1 MQMEHILIP
10 EKRAKLLEK
19 LLGNVEKMLSC
30 KIKMVEGNEVVIN
43 GDAYSEF
50 NAKNVIQAFGRGFEL
65 EKAYK
70 LLSEDYFSKYVNF
83 KDFFSNEEQIRRIKA
98 RVIGS
103 SGKTKLYIEELSGA
117 DISIY
122 GNTIGMIGKAGELTI
137 ASAGLQILLE
147 GGNHKKAYNIMERMH
162 RKLKEE
168 G

>member
-10 EKRAKLLEK
+10 EKRAKLLGK
-19 LLGNVEKMLSC
+19 MLGGVGSRLSC
-30 KIKMVEGNEVVIN
+30 KITVVDGNEVAIS

-50 NAKNVIQAFGRGFEL
+50 NAKNVIQAFGRGFEM

-70 LLSEDYFSKYVNF
+70 LLNEDYFSKYVSF
-83 KDFFSNEEQIRRIKA
+83 KDFFGNEEQIRRIKA

-103 SGKTKLYIEELSGA
+103 SGKTKLYMEELSGA

-122 GNTIGMIGKAGELTI
+122 GNTIGMIGRAGELKI
-137 ASAGLQILLE
+137 ASAGLQVLLE

-162 RKLKEE
+162 RKLRDE